1 MNPSVLLLLNPA
13 EIERVMK
20 KVDEGVELFDEI
32 WEKVYSA
39 EQQNQKEKYEVELKK
54 EIKKL
59 QRLRDQ
65 IKTWIGSSEVKDK
78 DSLIDARKLIET
90 KMEQFKVCEK
100 ETKTKTYSKEG
111 LAREDK
117 LDPAEQA
124 KEDTVKWISE
134 IIERLQELIDER
146 EVEIERLSSG
156 KGKKTNKN
164 LIEDSNQFILNH
176 KYHINKLEGIMRLV
190 RNDRLDPETVD
201 ELREDLEYYLDSYEE
216 EDYLVAYDEDGFYD
230 SLGLSDL
237 DVVNVDRVTQVA
249 PTTKKKDDDTSA
261 SSGSRKQDK
270 AKKASAT
277 SGMIPLTIGRA
288 RVSSA
293 GTKDKEASSTVT
305 PTKVGRSSSTVSNGP
320 APAAALGPAPTP
332 TPKAPPA
339 PPSGASMA
347 AVLKRE
353 SEERQKAALAAQQQ
367 EQARQAELLRQQ
379 QLQKQQQ
386 EAQLRQQ
393 EALRQQQ
400 LQAQQQKAAQAEA
413 LKRQQAQQLLEQQR
427 QQQAAQQDAATKQK
441 LLQQQQAAQQQQ
453 QAAQQAAKQQGTVN
467 QNGLSGLNVGLSGLS
482 LAQTGTQ
489 SASQQQSI
497 QLGVV
502 ASGSKDANE
511 RYLNALN
518 DSFMQMP
525 TGADSERQRTYTP
538 RNPYPTPSCYPTTP
552 SPIFENPAVFE
563 KLGTDALFFIFYYAQ
578 GTYQQYLAA
587 RELKKQSWRYHKK
600 YMTWFQRHEEPKV
613 TTDDYEQG
621 TYVYFDYETGWCQ
634 RIKSDFR
641 FEYSYLEDSL

>member
-1 MNPSVLLLLNPA
+1 
-13 EIERVMK
+13 MK

-176 KYHINKLEGIMRLV
+176 KFHINKLEGIMRLV

-216 EDYLVAYDEDGFYD
+216 DDYIVAYDEDGFYE

-249 PTTKKKDDDTSA
+249 TTTKKKDDDTSA
-261 SSGSRKQDK
+261 SSGSRKQEK
-270 AKKASAT
+270 AKKVSAT
-277 SGMIPLTIGRA
+277 SGLIPLTIGRA

-293 GTKDKEASSTVT
+293 GTKDKEPSNTAT

-320 APAAALGPAPTP
+320 APATALGPAPTP

-339 PPSGASMA
+339 PPGGASMA

-367 EQARQAELLRQQ
+367 VWLR
-379 QLQKQQQ
+379 K
-386 EAQLRQQ
+386 
-393 EALRQQQ
+393 
-400 LQAQQQKAAQAEA
+400 
-413 LKRQQAQQLLEQQR
+413 
-427 QQQAAQQDAATKQK
+427 
-441 LLQQQQAAQQQQ
+441 
-453 QAAQQAAKQQGTVN
+453 
-467 QNGLSGLNVGLSGLS
+467 
-482 LAQTGTQ
+482 
-489 SASQQQSI
+489 
-497 QLGVV
+497 
-502 ASGSKDANE
+502 
-511 RYLNALN
+511 
-518 DSFMQMP
+518 
-525 TGADSERQRTYTP
+525 
-538 RNPYPTPSCYPTTP
+538 
-552 SPIFENPAVFE
+552 
-563 KLGTDALFFIFYYAQ
+563 
-578 GTYQQYLAA
+578 
-587 RELKKQSWRYHKK
+587 
-600 YMTWFQRHEEPKV
+600 
-613 TTDDYEQG
+613 
-621 TYVYFDYETGWCQ
+621 
-634 RIKSDFR
+634 
-641 FEYSYLEDSL
+641 